1 MLGVSK
7 RTAQLWVESG
17 LLTAWKTR
25 GGHRRITLES
35 VEKLLDDPTSRITRP
50 HATRYKKTRPP
61 QILIAEDEPIFQ
73 DLYQTMLP
81 RWSMQPEVQI
91 AANGFDTLVRLGMQR
106 PDVLISDLDM
116 PNMDGFEMLRAIRA
130 MPELKDLAIIV
141 VTALSPKD
149 IELRKGIPADIPVLH
164 KPVKF
169 ERLEYMVEA
178 ALARL
183 ALNRN
188 E

>member
-7 RTAQLWVESG
+7 RTAQLWVENG

-35 VEKLLDDPTSRITRP
+35 VEKLLANPESRHSRP
-50 HATRYKKTRPP
+50 AAPVRGQAQAPV
-61 QILIAEDEPIFQ
+61 ILIAEDEPIFQ
-73 DLYQTMLP
+73 DLYLTMLP
-81 RWSMQPEVQI
+81 RWSMGPQVQI
-91 AANGFDTLVRLGMQR
+91 AVNGFDALIKLGMKR

-116 PNMDGFEMLRAIRA
+116 PSMDGFEMLRAIRA

-141 VTALSPKD
+141 VTALSPEN
-149 IELRKGIPADIPVLH
+149 IEQRKGIPPDIPVLH

-178 ALARL
+178 ALARQ
-183 ALNRN
+183 ALNRIA
-188 E
+188 